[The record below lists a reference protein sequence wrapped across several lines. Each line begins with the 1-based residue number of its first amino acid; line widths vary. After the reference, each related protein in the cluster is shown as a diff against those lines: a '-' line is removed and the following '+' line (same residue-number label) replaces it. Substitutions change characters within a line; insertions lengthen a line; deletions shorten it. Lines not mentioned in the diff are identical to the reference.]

1 MHSSA
6 LQQPLY
12 PMLPHA
18 MQVGGG
24 EGGGGKGG
32 GGGNGGGGGR
42 CVCGLWL
49 CGLWLWL
56 LPISSRACRRNQ
68 PEAPCDPTRRVSKL
82 HG

>member
-32 GGGNGGGGGR
+32 GGEGG
-42 CVCGLWL
+42 
-49 CGLWLWL
+49 
-56 LPISSRACRRNQ
+56 
-68 PEAPCDPTRRVSKL
+68 EAHVADVIVPSTL
-82 HG
+82 HTCAPLE